1 SLHELFMSSAGGDTC
16 APSTFRPLAPRV
28 GFCYRYSVLSKSSE
42 TAMEFHENVLGL
54 IGHTPLVK
62 LNRITKGVKA
72 TILAK
77 MESLNPGYSV
87 KDRIGVAM
95 IEAAEREGTLK
106 PGGTVIEATSG
117 NTGIGL
123 ALAAAV
129 KGYKCIFVMTD
140 KASVEKSRYL
150 KALGA
155 DVVITP
161 VSAKPGTPD
170 HYVSTAQRIA
180 SETPNSFYPD
190 QYSNPANPEAHYR
203 TTGPELWRQTE
214 GKITHFVAGLGTGG
228 TISGT
233 GRFLKEKDPNIR
245 IIGADPYG
253 SIFKTYKETGKI
265 VETTPYL
272 VEGIG
277 QEIVPANVHIK
288 YVDEVVNVTD
298 RESFE
303 MSRLLGRMEGI
314 FCGGSTGTNLA
325 AAMRVAEGLDEN
337 AVVVFIVCDTGEHY
351 LTKHHSDEWLK
362 EKRLLEPQRI
372 TAGLITGTK
381 KPQSPK
387 TLISV
392 RPTDSVGHALTQMD
406 DQGLS
411 QIPVLDEGRAVG
423 ALRENR
429 VLAKVV
435 RNRELLSA
443 RVSDVMETSFPI
455 VDVDES
461 SAEVAR
467 RLQTSPAVLVEEY
480 GRIVGIITRH
490 DVLDLK
496 NVAQ

>member
-1 SLHELFMSSAGGDTC
+1 
-16 APSTFRPLAPRV
+16 
-28 GFCYRYSVLSKSSE
+28 
-42 TAMEFHENVLGL
+42 MEFQENVLGL
-54 IGHTPLVK
+54 IGNTPLVK
-62 LNRITKGVKA
+62 LNRLARNVKA
-72 TILAK
+72 QVYAK
-77 MESLNPGYSV
+77 MENLNPGYSV
-87 KDRIGVAM
+87 KDRIGISM
-95 IEAAEREGTLK
+95 IEAAEREGILK

-170 HYVSTAQRIA
+170 HYVSTAKRIA

-233 GRFLKEKDPNIR
+233 GRFLKEKNPNIR

-265 VETTPYL
+265 IETTPYL

-288 YVDEVVNVTD
+288 YVDEVINVTD
-298 RESFE
+298 RDSFE

-325 AAMRVAEGLDEN
+325 AALRVASNLDEN
-337 AVVVFIVCDTGEHY
+337 AIVVFIVCDTGEHY
-351 LTKHHSDEWLK
+351 LSKHHSDEWLK
-362 EKRLLEPQRI
+362 EKRLLEPQKI
-372 TAGLITGTK
+372 TAGLISGTK
-381 KPQSPK
+381 KPQAPK
-387 TLISV
+387 TLVSV
-392 RPTDSVGHALTQMD
+392 TPENTVAEALEKMDDLGVTQMPVLEEGHA
-406 DQGLS
+406 
-411 QIPVLDEGRAVG
+411 VG
-423 ALRENR
+423 SLRENR

-435 RNRELLSA
+435 RNRELLNS
-443 RVSDVMETSFPI
+443 RVSEVMEASFPT
-455 VDVDES
+455 VDEDAS

-467 RLQTSPAVLVEEY
+467 RLQTSAAVLVEEY
-480 GRIVGIITRH
+480 GRIIGIITRH

-496 NVAQ
+496 NVGQ

>member
-1 SLHELFMSSAGGDTC
+1 MQ
-16 APSTFRPLAPRV
+16 V
-28 GFCYRYSVLSKSSE
+28 
-42 TAMEFHENVLGL
+42 HENVLGL
-54 IGHTPLVK
+54 IGRTPLVR
-62 LNRITKGVKA
+62 LNRLARGVKA
-72 TILAK
+72 KVFAK
-77 MESLNPGYSV
+77 MENLNPGYSV

-95 IEAAEREGTLK
+95 IEAAEREGILK

-150 KALGA
+150 KALGS

-170 HYVSTAQRIA
+170 HYVSTARRIA

-203 TTGPELWRQTE
+203 TTGPEVWEQTE

-233 GRFLKEKDPNIR
+233 GKFLKEKNPAIQ

-265 VETTPYL
+265 VEATPYL

-277 QEIVPANVHIK
+277 QEIVPPNVHIK
-288 YVDEVVNVTD
+288 YVDEVINVTD
-298 RESFE
+298 RDSFD
-303 MSRLLGRMEGI
+303 MSRMLGRMEGI

-325 AAMRVAEGLDEN
+325 AALRVANTLDEN
-337 AVVVFIVCDTGEHY
+337 AIIVFIVCDTGEHY

-381 KPQSPK
+381 KPQAPK
-387 TLISV
+387 GLVSV
-392 RPTDSVGHALTQMD
+392 TSTDTVADALEKMD
-406 DQGLS
+406 DLGLT
-411 QIPVLDEGRAVG
+411 QIPVLDEGRAIG
-423 ALRENR
+423 SLRENR

-435 RNRELLSA
+435 RNRELLTSP
-443 RVSDVMETSFPI
+443 VSEVMEGSFPI
-455 VDVDES
+455 VDVDAS
-461 SAEVAR
+461 SSEVTKK
-467 RLQTSPAVLVEEY
+467 LQTSPAVLVEEY
-480 GRIVGIITRH
+480 GRITGIITRH
-490 DVLDLK
+490 DVLDLSLTGGV
-496 NVAQ
+496 N

>member
-1 SLHELFMSSAGGDTC
+1 
-16 APSTFRPLAPRV
+16 
-28 GFCYRYSVLSKSSE
+28 
-42 TAMEFHENVLGL
+42 MEFQENILGL
-54 IGHTPLVK
+54 IGNTPLVK
-62 LNRITKGVKA
+62 LNQLARNVKPKVY
-72 TILAK
+72 AK
-77 MESLNPGYSV
+77 MENLNPGYSV

-95 IEAAEREGTLK
+95 IEAAEREGNLK

-170 HYVSTAQRIA
+170 HYVSTAKRIA

-265 VETTPYL
+265 IETTPYL

-288 YVDEVVNVTD
+288 YVDEVINVTD

-325 AAMRVAEGLDEN
+325 AALRVASNLDEN
-337 AVVVFIVCDTGEHY
+337 AIVVFIVCDTGEHY
-351 LTKHHSDEWLK
+351 LSKHHSDEWLK
-362 EKRLLEPQRI
+362 EKRLLEPQKI
-372 TAGLITGTK
+372 TAGLISGTK
-381 KPQSPK
+381 KPQAPK
-387 TLISV
+387 TLVSV
-392 RPTDSVGHALTQMD
+392 TPANTVAEALEQMDDLGLTQM
-406 DQGLS
+406 
-411 QIPVLDEGRAVG
+411 PVLEEGRAIG
-423 ALRENR
+423 SLRENR

-435 RNRELLSA
+435 RNRELLNSP
-443 RVSDVMETSFPI
+443 VSEVMEASFPT
-455 VDVDES
+455 VDVDAS
-461 SAEVAR
+461 SSEVAR
-467 RLQTSPAVLVEEY
+467 RLQTSAAVLVEEY

-496 NVAQ
+496 NVGQ

>member
-1 SLHELFMSSAGGDTC
+1 MLRGPLF
-16 APSTFRPLAPRV
+16 STAL
-28 GFCYRYSVLSKSSE
+28 
-42 TAMEFHENVLGL
+42 
-54 IGHTPLVK
+54 
-62 LNRITKGVKA
+62 TKAKVF
-72 TILAK
+72 AK
-77 MESLNPGYSV
+77 MENLNPGYSV
-87 KDRIGVAM
+87 KDRIGIAM
-95 IEAAEREGTLK
+95 IEAAEREGLLK
-106 PGGTVIEATSG
+106 PGGTVVEATSG

-123 ALAAAV
+123 ALAASV

-170 HYVSTAQRIA
+170 HYVSTARRIA

-203 TTGPELWRQTE
+203 TTGPEVWRQTD

-233 GRFLKEKDPNIR
+233 GRFLKEKNPAIR
-245 IIGADPYG
+245 IIGADPLG
-253 SIFKTYKETGKI
+253 SIFKTFKETGKL
-265 VETTPYL
+265 VEATPYL

-277 QEIVPANVHIK
+277 QEIVPPNVHIK
-288 YVDEVVNVTD
+288 YVDEVINVTD
-298 RESFE
+298 RDSFE

-325 AAMRVAEGLDEN
+325 AALRVAADLDEN
-337 AVVVFIVCDTGEHY
+337 AIVVFIVCDTGEHY

-381 KPQSPK
+381 KAQAPK
-387 TLISV
+387 SLISV
-392 RPTDSVGHALTQMD
+392 SPTDTVAVALEKMD
-406 DQGLS
+406 ELGLT
-411 QIPVLDEGRAVG
+411 QIPVLEEGKAVG
-423 ALRENR
+423 ALRESR

-435 RNRELLSA
+435 RDRDLLSTP
-443 RVSDVMETSFPI
+443 VSEVMESSFPT
-455 VDVDES
+455 VDVDAS
-461 SAEVAR
+461 SNEVTR

-496 NVAQ
+496 LKDAGQ

>member
-1 SLHELFMSSAGGDTC
+1 
-16 APSTFRPLAPRV
+16 
-28 GFCYRYSVLSKSSE
+28 
-42 TAMEFHENVLGL
+42 MEFQENILGL
-54 IGHTPLVK
+54 IGNTPLVR
-62 LNRITKGVKA
+62 LNQLARNVKA
-72 TILAK
+72 QVFAK
-77 MESLNPGYSV
+77 MENLNPGYSV
-87 KDRIGVAM
+87 KDRIGVSM
-95 IEAAEREGTLK
+95 IEAAEREGILK

-123 ALAAAV
+123 AIAAAV

-170 HYVSTAQRIA
+170 HYVSTARRIA

-190 QYSNPANPEAHYR
+190 QYSNPANPDAHYR
-203 TTGPELWRQTE
+203 TTGPELWRQTD

-233 GRFLKEKDPNIR
+233 GRFLKEKNPSIR

-265 VETTPYL
+265 VEATPYL

-277 QEIVPANVHIK
+277 QEIVPPNVHIK
-288 YVDEVVNVTD
+288 YVDEVINVTD

-303 MSRLLGRMEGI
+303 LSRLLGRMEGI

-325 AAMRVAEGLDEN
+325 AALRVASELDEN
-337 AVVVFIVCDTGEHY
+337 AIVVFIVCDTGEHY

-362 EKRLLEPQRI
+362 EKRLLEPQKI

-381 KPQSPK
+381 KPQAPK
-387 TLISV
+387 TLVSV
-392 RPTDSVGHALTQMD
+392 APSDTVGGALEKMD
-406 DQGLS
+406 ELGVT
-411 QIPVLDEGRAVG
+411 QIPVLEEGRAVG
-423 ALRENR
+423 SLRESR

-435 RNRELLSA
+435 RNRDLLDSA
-443 RVSDVMETSFPI
+443 VSEVMEASFPI

-461 SAEVAR
+461 LSEVTR
-467 RLQTSPAVLVEEY
+467 RLQTSQAVLVEEY
-480 GRIVGIITRH
+480 RRIVGIITRH

>member
-1 SLHELFMSSAGGDTC
+1 
-16 APSTFRPLAPRV
+16 
-28 GFCYRYSVLSKSSE
+28 
-42 TAMEFHENVLGL
+42 MEFQENILGL
-54 IGHTPLVK
+54 IGNTPLVK
-62 LNRITKGVKA
+62 LNRLARDVKA
-72 TILAK
+72 QLFAK

-95 IEAAEREGTLK
+95 IEAAEREGILK

-123 ALAAAV
+123 AIAAAV

-140 KASVEKSRYL
+140 KASAEKSRYL

-161 VSAKPGTPD
+161 VSAKHGTPD
-170 HYVSTAQRIA
+170 HYVSTAKRIA
-180 SETPNSFYPD
+180 AETPNSFYPD

-203 TTGPELWRQTE
+203 TTGPEIWRQTE

-233 GRFLKEKDPNIR
+233 GRFLKEKNPDIK

-265 VETTPYL
+265 VEATPYL

-277 QEIVPANVHIK
+277 QEIVPANVHIR

-298 RESFE
+298 RESFD
-303 MSRLLGRMEGI
+303 MSRLLGRTEGI

-325 AAMRVAEGLDEN
+325 AALRVAKSLDET

-351 LTKHHSDEWLK
+351 LSKHHSDEWLK
-362 EKRLLEPQRI
+362 EKRLLEPQKI

-381 KPQSPK
+381 KPQAPK
-387 TLISV
+387 ALV
-392 RPTDSVGHALTQMD
+392 FVKPTDTVGEALEKMD
-406 DQGLS
+406 ELGVT
-411 QIPVLDEGRAVG
+411 QIPVLEEGRAVG
-423 ALRENR
+423 SLRENR
-429 VLAKVV
+429 CLARVV
-435 RNRELLSA
+435 RNRDLLSSP
-443 RVSDVMETSFPI
+443 VSEVMEASFPI
-455 VDVDES
+455 VDVDAS
-461 SAEVAR
+461 SNEVTR
-467 RLQTSPAVLVEEY
+467 RLQTSQAVLVEEY
-480 GRIVGIITRH
+480 GRIIGIITRH
-490 DVLDLK
+490 DVLDLR
-496 NVAQ
+496 NVAR

>member
-1 SLHELFMSSAGGDTC
+1 
-16 APSTFRPLAPRV
+16 
-28 GFCYRYSVLSKSSE
+28 
-42 TAMEFHENVLGL
+42 MEFQENILGL
-54 IGHTPLVK
+54 IGNTPLVR
-62 LNRITKGVKA
+62 LNRLARGVKA
-72 TILAK
+72 QVYAK
-77 MESLNPGYSV
+77 MENLNPGYSV
-87 KDRIGVAM
+87 KDRIGIAM
-95 IEAAEREGTLK
+95 IEAAEREGLLK

-123 ALAAAV
+123 AIAAAV

-170 HYVSTAQRIA
+170 HYVSTAKRIA

-190 QYSNPANPEAHYR
+190 QYSNPANPDAHYR

-233 GRFLKEKDPNIR
+233 GRFLKEQNPAIE

-265 VETTPYL
+265 VEATPYL

-288 YVDEVVNVTD
+288 YVDQVINVTD
-298 RESFE
+298 GESFE

-325 AAMRVAEGLDEN
+325 AALRVAADLDET
-337 AVVVFIVCDTGEHY
+337 AIVVFIVCDTGEHY
-351 LTKHHSDEWLK
+351 LSKHHSDEWLK
-362 EKRLLEPQRI
+362 EKRLLEPQKI
-372 TAGLITGTK
+372 TAGLISGTK
-381 KPQSPK
+381 KPQAPK
-387 TLISV
+387 SLVSV
-392 RPTDSVGHALTQMD
+392 KPLDTVAEALEKMD
-406 DQGLS
+406 DLGLT
-411 QIPVLDEGRAVG
+411 QIPVLEEGRAVG

-435 RNRELLSA
+435 RNRDLLNSP
-443 RVSDVMETSFPI
+443 VSEVMEASFPTL
-455 VDVDES
+455 DVDAS
-461 SAEVAR
+461 SSEVTR

-480 GRIVGIITRH
+480 GRIIGIITRH

-496 NVAQ
+496 LKDA